1 MLPGERELDWSLLD
15 PCPGEQLGRVMGF
28 SRRCLYGGEPW
39 NQGQTRGGG
48 GGKGSH
54 IAPNTR
60 VAAGE
65 AQQGG
70 LWRHREVL
78 REKQGNK

>member
-1 MLPGERELDWSLLD
+1 MPGRTAWVGNGLQQKASVW
-15 PCPGEQLGRVMGF
+15 
-28 SRRCLYGGEPW
+28 
-39 NQGQTRGGG
+39 RGALESGAD

-54 IAPNTR
+54 IAPSTR